1 MEGRIGKAA
10 VDRRETF
17 RRLTR
22 IAVPFLILA
31 AVADFVE
38 NLLSR
43 SAYDVCA
50 DGCGVWFAY
59 PLATAAL
66 LKYGSFLLVLIPLL
80 YAALAI
86 PRRGSGGAWHVFGR
100 LVLVLRV
107 QVIAVV
113 VFTLA
118 LFGPIFA
125 EQGADTIRRW
135 PDEDITD
142 GVAAGVL
149 TLLFALLTLVLS
161 WRLLERDASNGKGVP
176 RQLKPIP
183 LLAICG
189 VGLVLSIAGLVLG
202 EHGSGL
208 LSLGVI
214 LVVIAFLSFPVRD
227 AAAPTR
233 VPGKKKATAFPTLL
247 AITPLVVL
255 ALALVGAAT
264 PQLAYTREGRY
275 LYLLAGAL
283 ALMVVAW
290 IIYQLLD
297 DAWSPDDVKEPRGT
311 DWARKGG
318 PGWRRFL
325 WATAVVVVV
334 IYAGVALNPWALGGA
349 IGAVGLLVI
358 FLAAVSLFGYAIQHF
373 DHDWRPPQAFTALGF
388 SRMPV
393 VLVLVVWAVLAARMD
408 DGGYHDVRP
417 LTEEQSG
424 AAERGS
430 TTTVETA
437 WTRWLAG
444 QTERIEAAPEPR
456 QAVPLVLVA
465 AEGGGLRAAYWTAHA
480 LDCALDGDERS
491 CGYELGGDPA
501 APETLFALSGAS
513 GGSLGLA
520 SYVAAFVDGVSD
532 EEWVDDRLGRD
543 FVAPLWASLLYVDIP
558 NSFLKLN
565 LLPDRAEVLERS
577 WEQPWHEEASLFD
590 VPESGGPLG
599 GGLFE
604 TYWQRQTPLLLLS
617 GTSVLDGCR
626 VNNSVLVGSVAPVDA
641 KRAPACDSMQPFEQ
655 ALSER
660 PERPVFTGTYDLG
673 TALCSDKDVRLST
686 AALLSA
692 RFPFV
697 SPSGRV
703 QICGTEHAV
712 FVVDGGYYDN
722 TGASALLEL
731 WETLRPLVDEYNSR
745 SNLAFCV
752 VPTFLH
758 LDNHVRTPPQSDPH
772 SRPLELNAPLTAANK
787 IRSGHDGD
795 FRQAAATAFHGPFGP
810 FEHAREGGEEVPRY
824 AYVYPRA
831 EPGADAP
838 LGWALSSSSTDALVH
853 QLAGKNTDVLE
864 DVRRWFSSD
873 LTCA

>member
-1 MEGRIGKAA
+1 MKGRVEDLFGAAIEALQRLGRAIIERLEGHSDKAERVLFVSLFAGLALMVAIRGVDSVLAEMHTPDAPSRDFSSLAGLRVGAPDTNAASTTVAIWRAWAGDPARAESEFSTPAQVLGYYFWLDTAFIVFYTTVLLIALVLAHRALRVPPAGREAMEGRIGKAA

-176 RQLKPIP
+176 LELKPIP

-189 VGLVLSIAGLVLG
+189 VGLVLSIAGLAVLG

-214 LVVIAFLSFPVRD
+214 LVVIAFLHFPVRD
-227 AAAPTR
+227 AAALNPRPREEEGHR
-233 VPGKKKATAFPTLL
+233 VPDAARDHTARRPRTRAGGRRDAPVGVHTRGPLPLPPRRRSRADGRGLDHLPT
-247 AITPLVVL
+247 PRRRVV
-255 ALALVGAAT
+255 AGRCEGTTRDRPGTQGRPGGGGASSGQ
-264 PQLAYTREGRY
+264 PQSSSWSSTRAWRSIRGLWEGRSE
-275 LYLLAGAL
+275 AGRTA
-283 ALMVVAW
+283 
-290 IIYQLLD
+290 
-297 DAWSPDDVKEPRGT
+297 RGS
-311 DWARKGG
+311 
-318 PGWRRFL
+318 
-325 WATAVVVVV
+325 
-334 IYAGVALNPWALGGA
+334 
-349 IGAVGLLVI
+349 
-358 FLAAVSLFGYAIQHF
+358 LAAVSLFGYAIQHF

-565 LLPDRAEVLERS
+565 LLPYCAEVLERS

-604 TYWQRQTPLLLLS
+604 QPT
-617 GTSVLDGCR
+617 
-626 VNNSVLVGSVAPVDA
+626 GSD
-641 KRAPACDSMQPFEQ
+641 RHRC
-655 ALSER
+655 
-660 PERPVFTGTYDLG
+660 
-673 TALCSDKDVRLST
+673 CS
-686 AALLSA
+686 
-692 RFPFV
+692 
-697 SPSGRV
+697 
-703 QICGTEHAV
+703 
-712 FVVDGGYYDN
+712 
-722 TGASALLEL
+722 
-731 WETLRPLVDEYNSR
+731 
-745 SNLAFCV
+745 
-752 VPTFLH
+752 
-758 LDNHVRTPPQSDPH
+758 
-772 SRPLELNAPLTAANK
+772 
-787 IRSGHDGD
+787 
-795 FRQAAATAFHGPFGP
+795 
-810 FEHAREGGEEVPRY
+810 
-824 AYVYPRA
+824 
-831 EPGADAP
+831 
-838 LGWALSSSSTDALVH
+838 
-853 QLAGKNTDVLE
+853 
-864 DVRRWFSSD
+864 
-873 LTCA
+873 